1 MRAKWII
8 AWALTLGFALTALAG
23 PASAR
28 YAVDDGSGTQSVAN
42 EDVPAPQ
49 DGREYVTIGLAVRWG
64 YLDDPAVAWL
74 EGKWRWND
82 TRTGGGFVGRWQVVG
97 SRLSGFLWGGF
108 ALPDD
113 GRGRFRGEWNFS
125 TGDEGGFLMGAWVRA
140 DRGHGFFEGS
150 WNFSTGRDGGALA
163 GRWGAIDE
171 AGGVFRGEGIAAPS
185 LRPVSWDGFLHVSDG
200 AAGPRRTVRW
210 ERGEDMVWQRDRQT
224 VAWRSTTTV
233 NWDGLV
239 FVLHVPKARPPPV
252 VVLHTEQADFRWS
265 AAELVGL
272 HVRKPVDRLGHE
284 IEVRGFLVER
294 DFAKVGIGIRWGLLD
309 GRGWD
314 EPSRNYTAWVGGAKI
329 SAGGLHLTRVLSFE
343 RSDRILPEDDRQL
356 VAWRSTTTTGWDGV
370 VLVAFVPFDD
380 VFNVLF
386 SIRAGAFRHTF
397 ALPDLLGH
405 HVFDVDGVHELEVRA
420 ARL

>member
-1 MRAKWII
+1 MRTKWII

-23 PASAR
+23 PATAR

-42 EDVPAPQ
+42 ADVPAPQ

-64 YLDDPAVAWL
+64 YLDDPTVAVL

-82 TRTGGGFVGRWQVVG
+82 THEGGMFFGRWHVVDG
-97 SRLSGFLWGGF
+97 RASGFLSGGF

-113 GRGRFRGEWNFS
+113 GRGRFRG
-125 TGDEGGFLMGAWVRA
+125 
-140 DRGHGFFEGS
+140 S
-150 WNFSTGRDGGALA
+150 WNFSTGEDGGFLAGAWVLTDRGLGLFDGRWNFSDGRDGGALG
-163 GRWGAIDE
+163 GRWTSLDR
-171 AGGVFRGEGIAAPS
+171 AGGVFGGRGIAAPS
-185 LRPVSWDGFLHVSDG
+185 LQAVHWDGFLHVSDG
-200 AAGPRRTVRW
+200 AAGLRRTVRW
-210 ERGEDMVWQRDRQT
+210 EPREDFAFQRDRQT
-224 VAWRSTTTV
+224 VGWRSTTTV

-239 FVLHVPKARPPPV
+239 FALQVPKVRPPAT

-265 AAELVGL
+265 ASDLIGL

-284 IEVRGFLVER
+284 IEVRGFLIER
-294 DFAKVGIGIRWGLLD
+294 DFAKVAIEMRWGLLD

-314 EPSRNYTAWVGGAKI
+314 EPSRNATAWGGGAKV
-329 SAGGLHLTRVLSFE
+329 SAGGLQLVRVLSFE
-343 RSDRILPEDDRQL
+343 RTDRILPEDDRQL

-370 VLVAFVPFDD
+370 GLVALVPLGD
-380 VFNVLF
+380 VFNVTF
-386 SIRAGAFRHTF
+386 SVRAGAFRHTF

-405 HVFDVDGVHELEVRA
+405 HTFDVDGVHEFEVRA